1 MQGHGL
7 HRAEEGTL
15 GQECLTVAMFFN
27 VSQRNDASGCSSCC
41 VGFPEGRCAEPYTEL
56 GFLSLSKVLL

>member
-1 MQGHGL
+1 MCPVGLGL

-27 VSQRNDASGCSSCC
+27 VSQLNDARRCSRYC
-41 VGFPEGRCAEPYTEL
+41 VGFPECSCA
-56 GFLSLSKVLL
+56 